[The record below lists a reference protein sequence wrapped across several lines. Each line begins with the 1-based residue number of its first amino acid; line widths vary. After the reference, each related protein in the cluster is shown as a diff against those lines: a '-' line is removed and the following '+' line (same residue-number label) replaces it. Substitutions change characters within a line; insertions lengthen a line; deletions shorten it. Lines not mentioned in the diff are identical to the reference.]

1 MEAAMTKKTE
11 TLPAEE
17 AVATAAF
24 PELGTGAGAGG
35 LQDIDVLGDVR
46 LEVTVELGRIPMKVR
61 DLLALQEG
69 TVVDLDRTAGAAVD
83 VVVNGTLV
91 ARGDVVVV
99 DDELGVRV
107 AEVVGRRGTP
117 PWAAAK
123 GGSGRRGGPRAA
135 GGGAG

>member
-1 MEAAMTKKTE
+1 MTKKTE

-107 AEVVGRRGTP
+107 TEVVERR
-117 PWAAAK
+117 
-123 GGSGRRGGPRAA
+123 
-135 GGGAG
+135 